1 MAASITKVESD
12 LLSGTLLVVGVVV
25 VELVIV
31 SVVVVVVVVS
41 EEVLDSLLLLQDA
54 RAITAKQEAMEAK
67 FFFINDFLW
76 SILLKFYAN
85 RSSYDPK

>member
-31 SVVVVVVVVS
+31 SVVVVVVVS